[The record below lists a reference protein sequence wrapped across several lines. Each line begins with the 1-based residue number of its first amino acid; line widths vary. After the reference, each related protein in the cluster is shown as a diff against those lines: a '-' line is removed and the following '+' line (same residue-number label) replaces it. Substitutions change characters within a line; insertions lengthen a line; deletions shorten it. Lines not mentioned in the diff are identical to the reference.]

1 MNSKAVTLLSCGGG
15 VGADD
20 EWDEDE
26 VLLADALTDAT
37 ELLSAPADAAVLV
50 VLPDAAADPPDLE
63 LLPVY
68 NMTKYVINKYVK
80 HAMLFLTEVCWLFH
94 LQDYSEMNFFIF

>member
-20 EWDEDE
+20 EWDENE
-26 VLLADALTDAT
+26 VLLAEALTGAT
-37 ELLSAPADAAVLV
+37 ELLSTSADAAVLE
-50 VLPDAAADPPDLE
+50 VLPDAAADPLDLE

-68 NMTKYVINKYVK
+68 NITKYVIK
-80 HAMLFLTEVCWLFH
+80 
-94 LQDYSEMNFFIF
+94 Q